1 VTQTTDGGSSVSG
14 RSTTSSGSATLPF
27 TGGDVAGL
35 ALIGV
40 GAVGVGYVLVRRGR
54 RRQPVV

>member
-1 VTQTTDGGSSVSG
+1 
-14 RSTTSSGSATLPF
+14 
-27 TGGDVAGL
+27 VAGL